1 VKLSRNAVRYS
12 IVLYFAAIAAVLTP
26 SLLRPD
32 ALVITRAMLATTISE
47 IFIRKDTVVVE
58 LEIGVRDAPAFQNL
72 LPDELYEALGNEP
85 EPWGARLARFFEQD
99 FSVSADQGPPLPGR
113 LTDIEIRNRI
123 QRDEVTG
130 EPLPV
135 QAEDAERVVYARLA
149 YPLPGHPASLTFSP
163 PGGDPGRPVA
173 NVGFITYHDG
183 LHINDFRYLGQ
194 PERVVLDW
202 EDPWYSQFENRNLW
216 RQYKSPISAFLYVEP
231 FEVRK
236 EIVIRPK
243 DLEQWIDLGLEG
255 RDVIPVEEQEELK
268 ARVIEWLEDRNPV
281 TIDGRPAEG
290 FLDRAHFIYRTLR
303 TSGVVDPPRDLDVTA
318 ATLGVIWVYP
328 TESLPDS
335 AAMTWELFSDR
346 VPRIPGAVTDEAGA
360 LPYFLTEE
368 DNILG
373 WENFLTNPTT
383 PGLVPV
389 EAPPAGD
396 RVPALIVLVTAIVG
410 LVLTALLVSRSVRA
424 GSGIPRWGVP
434 SAVLLLLVL
443 AVSARFVAQMG
454 QLSDDETRTV
464 VSGLLLNVYKA
475 FDYRQEEVIYDALA
489 RTTSGELLTDVYL
502 ETRRSLELANQGGAR
517 AKVRTL
523 EVTEATNEPVDRSGS
538 FRSRASWNVYGS
550 VGHWGHVHQRVNRY
564 DADLTVE
571 VIDGAWRITELD
583 VLQEER
589 LPTTSS
595 PAAAANPAGGAA
607 QAGEAR

>member
-1 VKLSRNAVRYS
+1 MSRNAVRNT
-12 IVLYFAAIAAVLTP
+12 IVLCLAAFAAVLTP
-26 SLLRPD
+26 SLVRPD

-47 IFIRKDTVVVE
+47 IFIRADTVVVE
-58 LEIGVRDAPAFQNL
+58 LEIGVSDAQAFQNL
-72 LPDELYEALGNEP
+72 MPDELYEALGNEP
-85 EPWGARLARFFEQD
+85 APWRDRLTRFVEQD
-99 FSVSADQGPPLPGR
+99 FSVSADDGPPLPGR
-113 LTDIEIRNRI
+113 LSEIEIRHRI

-135 QAEDAERVVYARLA
+135 QAEDAERVVFARLA
-149 YPLPGHPASLTFSP
+149 YPLSGRPASLTFTP
-163 PGGDPGRPVA
+163 PGRESGQPLA
-173 NVGFITYHDG
+173 NVGFVAYHDG
-183 LHINDFRYLGQ
+183 LHVNDFRYLGQ

-216 RQYKSPISAFLYVEP
+216 RQYKSPISAFLYVES

-243 DLEQWIDLGLEG
+243 DLEQWIDLGLAG
-255 RDVIPVEEQEELK
+255 RDVIPVDEQEELK
-268 ARVIEWLEDRNPV
+268 ARIVEWMKDRNPV

-303 TSGVVDPPRDLDVTA
+303 TSGVVDPPRDLDVTS

-360 LPYFLTEE
+360 LPYFLTED

-389 EAPPAGD
+389 EAPPTGG
-396 RVPALIVLVTAIVG
+396 RIPASIVLITAIVG
-410 LVLTALLVSRSVRA
+410 LVLTVLLASRSIRA

-434 SAVLLLLVL
+434 GAVVLLLVL
-443 AVSARFVAQMG
+443 AVSARFVVRSG
-454 QLSDDETRTV
+454 QLSEDETRTV

-475 FDYRQEEVIYDALA
+475 FDYRQEDVIYDALA
-489 RTTSGELLTDVYL
+489 RTTSGDLLTDVYL

-523 EVTEATNEPVDRSGS
+523 EVTEATNEPVDGSGS
-538 FRSRASWNVYGS
+538 FRSRASWNVHGS

-564 DADLTVE
+564 DAELTVE
-571 VIDGAWRITELD
+571 VIDGAWKITELD

-589 LPTTSS
+589 LPTTPS
-595 PAAAANPAGGAA
+595 PGMAPNPAVGAA
-607 QAGEAR
+607 RTGEAR

>member
-1 VKLSRNAVRYS
+1 MSRNAVRNT
-12 IVLYFAAIAAVLTP
+12 IVLCVAAFAAVLSP
-26 SLLRPD
+26 SLLKPD

-47 IFIRKDTVVVE
+47 IFIRADTVVVE
-58 LEIGVRDAPAFQNL
+58 LEIGVGDAQAFKNL

-85 EPWGARLARFFEQD
+85 EPWRDRLARFVERD
-99 FSVSADQGPPLPGR
+99 FSVSADQGPSLPGR
-113 LTDIEIRNRI
+113 LTEIEIRPRI

-135 QAEDAERVVYARLA
+135 QPEDADRVVFARLA
-149 YPLPGHPASLTFSP
+149 YPLSGRPASLTFTP
-163 PGGDPGRPVA
+163 PGGTPGEPVA

-183 LHINDFRYLGQ
+183 LHVNDFRYLGQ
-194 PERVVLDW
+194 PERIVLDW

-243 DLEQWIDLGLEG
+243 DLEQWVDLGLEG
-255 RDVIPVEEQEELK
+255 RDVIPVDEQDELK
-268 ARVIEWLEDRNPV
+268 ARVIEFLERRNPV
-281 TIDGRPAEG
+281 TIDGRPADG
-290 FLDRAHFIYRTLR
+290 FLDRVHFIYRTLR
-303 TSGVVDPPRDLDVTA
+303 TSGVVDPPRDLDVTS

-335 AAMTWELFSDR
+335 AGMTWELFDDR
-346 VPRIPGAVTDEAGA
+346 VPRIPAAVTDEAGA
-360 LPYFLTEE
+360 LPYFLTED
-368 DNILG
+368 DNVLR
-373 WENFLTNPTT
+373 WQNFLTNPTV

-389 EAPPAGD
+389 EEPPTGG
-396 RVPALIVLVTAIVG
+396 RIPALIVLITAIVG
-410 LVLTALLVSRSVRA
+410 LVVTMLLASRSIRA

-434 SAVLLLLVL
+434 GAVVLLLVL
-443 AVSARFVAQMG
+443 AVSARFVVRSG
-454 QLSDDETRTV
+454 QLSEDETRTV

-475 FDYRQEEVIYDALA
+475 FDYRQEDVIYDALA
-489 RTTSGELLTDVYL
+489 RTTSGDLLTDVYL

-523 EVTEATNEPVDRSGS
+523 EVTEATNEPVDGSGS
-538 FRSRASWNVYGS
+538 FRSRASWNVHGS

-564 DADLTVE
+564 DAELTVE
-571 VIDGAWRITELD
+571 VIDGAWKITELD

-589 LPTTSS
+589 LPTTPS
-595 PAAAANPAGGAA
+595 PGMAPNPAVGAA
-607 QAGEAR
+607 RTGEAR

>member
-1 VKLSRNAVRYS
+1 MSRSAVRKS
-12 IVLYFAAIAAVLTP
+12 IVLCLAALAAVLSP

-47 IFIRKDTVVVE
+47 IFIRADTVVVE
-58 LEIGVRDAPAFQNL
+58 LEIGVGDAQAFQNL
-72 LPDELYEALGNEP
+72 LPDELFEALGNEP
-85 EPWGARLARFFEQD
+85 EPWRDRLARFVAQD
-99 FSVSADQGPPLPGR
+99 FRVSADQGPPLPGR
-113 LTDIEIRNRI
+113 LTGIEIRPRI

-135 QAEDAERVVYARLA
+135 QPEDADRVVFARLA
-149 YPLPGHPASLTFSP
+149 YPLSERPASLTFTP
-163 PGGDPGRPVA
+163 PGGTPGEPVA

-183 LHINDFRYLGQ
+183 LHVNDFRYLGQ
-194 PERVVLDW
+194 PERVILDW

-243 DLEQWIDLGLEG
+243 DLEQWVDLGLEG
-255 RDVIPVEEQEELK
+255 RDVIPVDEQDELK
-268 ARVIEWLEDRNPV
+268 ARVIEFLEQRNPV

-303 TSGVVDPPRDLDVTA
+303 TSGVVDPPRDLDVTS

-335 AAMTWELFSDR
+335 AAMTWELFDDR
-346 VPRIPGAVTDEAGA
+346 IPRIPGAVTDEAGA
-360 LPYFLTEE
+360 LPYFLTED
-368 DNILG
+368 DNVLG
-373 WENFLTNPTT
+373 WQNFLTNPTV

-389 EAPPAGD
+389 EEPPTGG
-396 RVPALIVLVTAIVG
+396 RVPALILLVTAIVG
-410 LVLTALLVSRSVRA
+410 LVLTVVLASRSFRSGA
-424 GSGIPRWGVP
+424 GIPRWGLPVGI
-434 SAVLLLLVL
+434 VLLL
-443 AVSARFVAQMG
+443 AIAFSAPRVARSG
-454 QLSDDETRTV
+454 QLSEDETRTV

-475 FDYRQEEVIYDALA
+475 FDYRQESAIYDALA
-489 RTTSGELLTDVYL
+489 RTTSGDLLTDVYL

-523 EVTEATNEPVDRSGS
+523 EVTDATNDPIDGSGS
-538 FRSRASWNVYGS
+538 FRSRATWNVHGS

-564 DADLTVE
+564 DAELQVE
-571 VIDGAWRITELD
+571 VVDGAWKITQLD

-589 LPTTSS
+589 LPTI
-595 PAAAANPAGGAA
+595 PAPGTVADSAGGTAPP
-607 QAGEAR
+607 GEVR

>member
-1 VKLSRNAVRYS
+1 MSRNAVRNT
-12 IVLYFAAIAAVLTP
+12 IVLCLAAFAAVLSP

-47 IFIRKDTVVVE
+47 IFIRADTVVVE
-58 LEIGVRDAPAFQNL
+58 LEIGVSDAQAFQNL
-72 LPDELYEALGNEP
+72 MPDELYEALGNEP
-85 EPWGARLARFFEQD
+85 APWRDRLTRFVEQD
-99 FSVSADQGPPLPGR
+99 FSVSADDGPPLPGR
-113 LTDIEIRNRI
+113 LSEIEIRHRI

-135 QAEDAERVVYARLA
+135 QAEDAERVVFARLA
-149 YPLPGHPASLTFSP
+149 YPLSGRPASLTFTP
-163 PGGDPGRPVA
+163 PGRESGQPLA
-173 NVGFITYHDG
+173 NVGFVAYHDG
-183 LHINDFRYLGQ
+183 LHVNDFRYLGQ

-243 DLEQWIDLGLEG
+243 DLEQWIDLGLAG
-255 RDVIPVEEQEELK
+255 RDVIPVDEQEELK
-268 ARVIEWLEDRNPV
+268 ARIVEWMKDRNPV

-303 TSGVVDPPRDLDVTA
+303 TSGVVDPPRDLDVTS

-360 LPYFLTEE
+360 LPYFLTED

-389 EAPPAGD
+389 EAPPTGG
-396 RVPALIVLVTAIVG
+396 RIPASIVLITAIVG
-410 LVLTALLVSRSVRA
+410 LVLTVLLASRSIRA

-434 SAVLLLLVL
+434 AAVVLLLAL
-443 AVSARFVAQMG
+443 AVSARFVTRAG

-489 RTTSGELLTDVYL
+489 RTTSGDLLTDVYL
-502 ETRRSLELANQGGAR
+502 ETRKSLELANQGGAR

-523 EVTEATNEPVDRSGS
+523 EVTEATNESVGRSGS
-538 FRSRASWNVYGS
+538 FRSHASWNVHGS

-564 DADLTVE
+564 DAELTVE
-571 VIDGAWRITELD
+571 VIDGAWKITELD

-589 LPTTSS
+589 LPTTPSPGTSAS
-595 PAAAANPAGGAA
+595 PAVGAA
-607 QAGEAR
+607 QAGETR

>member
-1 VKLSRNAVRYS
+1 LSRNAVRNT
-12 IVLYFAAIAAVLTP
+12 IVLCVAAFVAVLSP
-26 SLLRPD
+26 SLLKPD

-47 IFIRKDTVVVE
+47 IFIRADTVVVE
-58 LEIGVRDAPAFQNL
+58 LEIGVGDAEAFKNL

-85 EPWGARLARFFEQD
+85 KPWRDRLARFVERD

-113 LTDIEIRNRI
+113 LTEIEIRPRI

-135 QAEDAERVVYARLA
+135 QPEDADRVVFARLA
-149 YPLPGHPASLTFSP
+149 YPLSERPASLTFTP
-163 PGGDPGRPVA
+163 PGGTPGEPVA
-173 NVGFITYHDG
+173 SVGFITYHDG
-183 LHINDFRYLGQ
+183 LHVNDFRYLGQ
-194 PERVVLDW
+194 PERIVLDW

-243 DLEQWIDLGLEG
+243 DLEQWVELGLEG
-255 RDVIPVEEQEELK
+255 RDVITVEEQEELK
-268 ARVIEWLEDRNPV
+268 ARVIEFLEQRNPV
-281 TIDGRPAEG
+281 TIDGQPAEG

-303 TSGVVDPPRDLDVTA
+303 TSGVVDPPRDLDVTS

-335 AAMTWELFSDR
+335 AAMTWELFDER
-346 VPRIPGAVTDEAGA
+346 IPRIPGAVTDEAGA
-360 LPYFLTEE
+360 LPYFLTED
-368 DNILG
+368 DNVLG
-373 WENFLTNPTT
+373 WKNFLTNPTV

-389 EAPPAGD
+389 EEPRTGG
-396 RVPALIVLVTAIVG
+396 RIPALILLVTAIVG
-410 LVLTALLVSRSVRA
+410 LVVAVVLASRSIRS
-424 GSGIPRWGVP
+424 GTGIPRWGLPVGI
-434 SAVLLLLVL
+434 VLLL
-443 AVSARFVAQMG
+443 AIGVSAPLVARSG
-454 QLSDDETRTV
+454 QLSEDETRTV

-475 FDYRQEEVIYDALA
+475 FDYRQESAIYDALA
-489 RTTSGELLTDVYL
+489 RTTSGDLLTDVYL

-523 EVTEATNEPVDRSGS
+523 EVTDATNDPIDGRGS
-538 FRSRASWNVYGS
+538 FRSRATWNVHGS

-564 DADLTVE
+564 DAELQVE
-571 VIDGAWRITELD
+571 VVDGAWKITRLD

-589 LPTTSS
+589 LPTT
-595 PAAAANPAGGAA
+595 PAPGTAADPAGGTAP
-607 QAGEAR
+607 AGDAR

>member
-1 VKLSRNAVRYS
+1 MSRSAVRKS
-12 IVLYFAAIAAVLTP
+12 IVLCLAALAAILSP

-47 IFIRKDTVVVE
+47 IFIRADTVVVE
-58 LEIGVRDAPAFQNL
+58 LEIGVGDAEAFKNL

-85 EPWGARLARFFEQD
+85 KPWRDRLVRFVERD

-113 LTDIEIRNRI
+113 LTGIEIRPRI

-135 QAEDAERVVYARLA
+135 QPEDADRVVFARLA
-149 YPLPGHPASLTFSP
+149 YPLSERPASLTFTP
-163 PGGDPGRPVA
+163 PGGTPGEPVA
-173 NVGFITYHDG
+173 SIGFITYHDG
-183 LHINDFRYLGQ
+183 LHVNDFRYLGQ
-194 PERVVLDW
+194 PERVILDW

-243 DLEQWIDLGLEG
+243 DLEQWVDLGLEG
-255 RDVIPVEEQEELK
+255 RDVIPVGEQEELK
-268 ARVIEWLEDRNPV
+268 ARVIEFLEQRNPV

-290 FLDRAHFIYRTLR
+290 VLDRAHFIYRTLR
-303 TSGVVDPPRDLDVTA
+303 TSGVVDPPRDLDVTS

-335 AAMTWELFSDR
+335 AAMTWELFDDR
-346 VPRIPGAVTDEAGA
+346 IPRIPGAVTDEAGA
-360 LPYFLTEE
+360 LPYFLTKE
-368 DNILG
+368 DNVLG
-373 WENFLTNPTT
+373 WQNFLTNPTV

-389 EAPPAGD
+389 EEPPTGG
-396 RVPALIVLVTAIVG
+396 RNPALLLLVTAIAG
-410 LVLTALLVSRSVRA
+410 LVVAVVLASRSIRS
-424 GSGIPRWGVP
+424 GTGIPRWGLPVGI
-434 SAVLLLLVL
+434 VLLLAI
-443 AVSARFVAQMG
+443 AVSAPLVARSG
-454 QLSDDETRTV
+454 QLSEDETRTV

-475 FDYRQEEVIYDALA
+475 FDYRQESAIYDALA
-489 RTTSGELLTDVYL
+489 RTTSGDLLTDVYL

-517 AKVRTL
+517 AKVRRL
-523 EVTEATNEPVDRSGS
+523 EVTDATNDPIDGSGS
-538 FRSRASWNVYGS
+538 FRSRATWNVHGS

-564 DADLTVE
+564 DAELQVE
-571 VIDGAWRITELD
+571 VVDGAWKITQLD

-589 LPTTSS
+589 LPTILAPGTVADS
-595 PAAAANPAGGAA
+595 AGGTAPP
-607 QAGEAR
+607 GEVR

>member
-1 VKLSRNAVRYS
+1 MSRSAVRKA
-12 IVLYFAAIAAVLTP
+12 IVLCFAALAAVLSP

-32 ALVITRAMLATTISE
+32 ALVITRAMLATTVSE
-47 IFIRKDTVVVE
+47 IFIRADTVVVE
-58 LEIGVRDAPAFQNL
+58 LEIGVADAQAFQNL

-85 EPWGARLARFFEQD
+85 EPWRDRLARFVAQD

-113 LTDIEIRNRI
+113 LTEIEIRHRI

-149 YPLPGHPASLTFSP
+149 YPLPERPASLTFTP
-163 PGGDPGRPVA
+163 PGRGSGRPVG

-183 LHINDFRYLGQ
+183 LHVNDFRYLGQ
-194 PERVVLDW
+194 PERVILDW

-216 RQYKSPISAFLYVEP
+216 RQYKSPISAFLYVEA

-255 RDVIPVEEQEELK
+255 RDVIPVDEQEELK
-268 ARVIEWLEDRNPV
+268 ARVVEWLEGRNPV
-281 TIDGRPAEG
+281 TIDGQPAEG

-303 TSGVVDPPRDLDVTA
+303 TSGVVDPPRDLDVTS

-328 TESLPDS
+328 TEALPDS

-368 DNILG
+368 DAVLG

-389 EAPPAGD
+389 EAPPTVG
-396 RVPALIVLVTAIVG
+396 RIPASIVLIA
-410 LVLTALLVSRSVRA
+410 A
-424 GSGIPRWGVP
+424 
-434 SAVLLLLVL
+434 L
-443 AVSARFVAQMG
+443 AVSVRSVARTG

-475 FDYRQEEVIYDALA
+475 FDYRQEDVIYDALA
-489 RTTSGELLTDVYL
+489 RTTSGDLLTDVYL

-523 EVTEATNEPVDRSGS
+523 EVTEATNEPVGRTGN
-538 FRSRASWNVYGS
+538 FRSHASWNVHGS

-564 DADLTVE
+564 DAELTVE
-571 VIDGAWRITELD
+571 VIDGAWKITELD

-589 LPTTSS
+589 LPTTPS
-595 PAAAANPAGGAA
+595 PGTSANPAVGAA
-607 QAGEAR
+607 QAGETR

>member
-1 VKLSRNAVRYS
+1 
-12 IVLYFAAIAAVLTP
+12 
-26 SLLRPD
+26 LRPD

-47 IFIRKDTVVVE
+47 IFIRADTVVVE
-58 LEIGVRDAPAFQNL
+58 LEIGAADARAFQNL

-85 EPWGARLARFFEQD
+85 EPWRDRLARFVEQD

-113 LTDIEIRNRI
+113 LTEIEIRHRI

-130 EPLPV
+130 EPFPV
-135 QAEDAERVVYARLA
+135 QAEDAERVVFARLA
-149 YPLPGHPASLTFSP
+149 YPLPARPASLTFTP
-163 PGGDPGRPVA
+163 PGRRPGGPVG

-183 LHINDFRYLGQ
+183 LHVNDFRYLGQ
-194 PERVVLDW
+194 PERINLDW

-243 DLEQWIDLGLEG
+243 DLEQWVDLGLEG
-255 RDVIPVEEQEELK
+255 RDVITVEEQEALK
-268 ARVIEWLEDRNPV
+268 ARVIEFLEQRNPV

-303 TSGVVDPPRDLDVTA
+303 TSGVVDPPRDLDVTS

-335 AAMTWELFSDR
+335 AAMTWELFDER
-346 VPRIPGAVTDEAGA
+346 IPRIPGAVTDEAGA
-360 LPYFLTEE
+360 LPYFLTED
-368 DNILG
+368 DNVLG
-373 WENFLTNPTT
+373 WRNFLTNPTV

-389 EAPPAGD
+389 EEPPTSG
-396 RVPALIVLVTAIVG
+396 RVPALLLLVTAIAG
-410 LVLTALLVSRSVRA
+410 LVVAVVAASRAIRA
-424 GSGIPRWGVP
+424 GTGIPGWGIPVGF
-434 SAVLLLLVL
+434 VLLLAIAVAAPLV
-443 AVSARFVAQMG
+443 ARSG
-454 QLSDDETRTV
+454 QLSEDETRTV

-475 FDYRQEEVIYDALA
+475 FDYRQESAIYDALA
-489 RTTSGELLTDVYL
+489 RTTSGDLLTDVYL

-523 EVTEATNEPVDRSGS
+523 EVTDATNEPIDGSGS
-538 FRSRASWNVYGS
+538 FRSRATWNVHGS

-564 DADLTVE
+564 DAELQVE
-571 VIDGAWRITELD
+571 VVDGAWKITQLD

-589 LPTTSS
+589 LPTT
-595 PAAAANPAGGAA
+595 PAPATVADPAGGTAP
-607 QAGEAR
+607 AGDAR

>member
-1 VKLSRNAVRYS
+1 MSRSAVRKS
-12 IVLYFAAIAAVLTP
+12 IVLCLAALAAVLSP

-47 IFIRKDTVVVE
+47 IFIRADTVVVE
-58 LEIGVRDAPAFQNL
+58 LEIGVGDAQAFQNL

-85 EPWGARLARFFEQD
+85 EPWRDRLARFVAQD
-99 FSVSADQGPPLPGR
+99 FRVSADQGPPLPGR
-113 LTDIEIRNRI
+113 LTGIEIRPRI

-130 EPLPV
+130 ESLPV
-135 QAEDAERVVYARLA
+135 QPEDADRVVFARLA
-149 YPLPGHPASLTFSP
+149 YPLSERPASLTFTP
-163 PGGDPGRPVA
+163 PGGTPGEPVA

-183 LHINDFRYLGQ
+183 LHVNDFRYLGQ
-194 PERVVLDW
+194 PERVILDW

-243 DLEQWIDLGLEG
+243 DLEQWVDLGLEG
-255 RDVIPVEEQEELK
+255 RDVIPVDEQDELK
-268 ARVIEWLEDRNPV
+268 ARVIEFLEQRNPV

-303 TSGVVDPPRDLDVTA
+303 TSGVVDPPRDLDVTS

-335 AAMTWELFSDR
+335 AAMTWELFDDR
-346 VPRIPGAVTDEAGA
+346 IPRIPGAVTDEAGA
-360 LPYFLTEE
+360 LPYFLTED
-368 DNILG
+368 DNVLG
-373 WENFLTNPTT
+373 WQNFLTNPTV

-389 EAPPAGD
+389 EEPPTGG
-396 RVPALIVLVTAIVG
+396 RVPALILLVTAIVG
-410 LVLTALLVSRSVRA
+410 LVLTVVLASRSFRSGA
-424 GSGIPRWGVP
+424 GIPRWGLPVGI
-434 SAVLLLLVL
+434 VLLLAI
-443 AVSARFVAQMG
+443 AVSAPLVARSG
-454 QLSDDETRTV
+454 QLSEDETRTV

-475 FDYRQEEVIYDALA
+475 FDYRQESAIYDALA
-489 RTTSGELLTDVYL
+489 RTTSGDLLTDVYL

-523 EVTEATNEPVDRSGS
+523 EVTDATNDPIDGSGS
-538 FRSRASWNVYGS
+538 FRSRATWNVHGS

-564 DADLTVE
+564 DAELQVE
-571 VIDGAWRITELD
+571 VVDGAWKITQLD

-589 LPTTSS
+589 LPTT
-595 PAAAANPAGGAA
+595 PAPATVADPAGGTAP
-607 QAGEAR
+607 AGDAR

>member
-1 VKLSRNAVRYS
+1 LSRGAIRKA
-12 IVLYFAAIAAVLTP
+12 IVLCIAAFASALSP

-47 IFIRKDTVVVE
+47 IFIRADTVVVE
-58 LEIGVRDAPAFQNL
+58 LEIGASDAQAFQNL
-72 LPDELYEALGNEP
+72 MPDELYEALGNEP
-85 EPWGARLARFFEQD
+85 APWRDRLARFVEQD
-99 FSVSADQGPPLPGR
+99 FSVSADDGPPLPGR
-113 LTDIEIRNRI
+113 LSEIEIRHRI

-135 QAEDAERVVYARLA
+135 QAEDAERVVFARLA
-149 YPLPGHPASLTFSP
+149 YPLSGRPASLTFTP
-163 PGGDPGRPVA
+163 PGREPGQPSA
-173 NVGFITYHDG
+173 NVGFVAYHDG
-183 LHINDFRYLGQ
+183 LHVNDFRYLGQ

-202 EDPWYSQFENRNLW
+202 GDPWYSQFENRNLW

-243 DLEQWIDLGLEG
+243 DLEQWIDLGLAG
-255 RDVIPVEEQEELK
+255 RDVIPVDEQEELT
-268 ARVIEWLEDRNPV
+268 ARVVEWLKDRNPV

-303 TSGVVDPPRDLDVTA
+303 TSGVVDPPRDLDVTS

-328 TESLPDS
+328 TEALPDS

-360 LPYFLTEE
+360 LPYVLTED

-373 WENFLTNPTT
+373 WENFLTNPTV

-389 EAPPAGD
+389 ETPPTGG
-396 RVPALIVLVTAIVG
+396 RIPALIVLITAFVG
-410 LVLTALLVSRSVRA
+410 LAVTVWMSSRSIRA
-424 GSGIPRWGVP
+424 GTGIPRWGLPAGV
-434 SAVLLLLVL
+434 VLLLAI
-443 AVSARFVAQMG
+443 AVSAPLVGRSG
-454 QLSDDETRTV
+454 RLSEDETRTV

-475 FDYRQEEVIYDALA
+475 FDYRQESAIYDALA
-489 RTTSGELLTDVYL
+489 RTTSGDLLTDVYL
-502 ETRRSLELANQGGAR
+502 ETRKSLELANQGGAR

-523 EVTEATNEPVDRSGS
+523 EVTEATNEPVDGSGS
-538 FRSRASWNVYGS
+538 FRSRASWNVHGS

-564 DADLTVE
+564 DAELKVE
-571 VIDGAWRITELD
+571 VIDGAWKITELD

-589 LPTTSS
+589 LPTT
-595 PAAAANPAGGAA
+595 PAPGTAAGPAGGAA
-607 QAGEAR
+607 PAGGAR

>member
-1 VKLSRNAVRYS
+1 LSRSAVRKA
-12 IVLYFAAIAAVLTP
+12 IVLCFAALAAVLSP

-32 ALVITRAMLATTISE
+32 ALVITRAMLATTVSE
-47 IFIRKDTVVVE
+47 IFIRADTVVVE
-58 LEIGVRDAPAFQNL
+58 LEIGVADAQAFQNL

-85 EPWGARLARFFEQD
+85 EPWRDRLARFVAQD

-113 LTDIEIRNRI
+113 LTEIEIRHRI

-149 YPLPGHPASLTFSP
+149 YPLPERPASLTFTP
-163 PGGDPGRPVA
+163 PVRGSGRPVG

-183 LHINDFRYLGQ
+183 LHVNDFRYLGQ
-194 PERVVLDW
+194 PERVILDW

-216 RQYKSPISAFLYVEP
+216 RQYKSPISAFLYVES

-243 DLEQWIDLGLEG
+243 DLEQWVDLGLEG
-255 RDVIPVEEQEELK
+255 RDVIPVDEQEELK
-268 ARVIEWLEDRNPV
+268 ARVIEFLEQRNPV
-281 TIDGRPAEG
+281 TINGRPAEG

-303 TSGVVDPPRDLDVTA
+303 TSGVVNPPRDLDVTS

-335 AAMTWELFSDR
+335 AAMTWELFDDR
-346 VPRIPGAVTDEAGA
+346 IPRIPGAVTDEAGA
-360 LPYFLTEE
+360 LPYFLTED
-368 DNILG
+368 DNVLG
-373 WENFLTNPTT
+373 WQNFLTNPTV

-389 EAPPAGD
+389 EAPPTGD
-396 RVPALIVLVTAIVG
+396 RIPALFLLVMAIAG
-410 LVLTALLVSRSVRA
+410 LVLVVVLSSRSIRA
-424 GSGIPRWGVP
+424 GTGIPRWGLPVGL
-434 SAVLLLLVL
+434 VLLLAI
-443 AVSARFVAQMG
+443 AVSAPLVTRSG
-454 QLSDDETRTV
+454 KLSEDETRTV

-475 FDYRQEEVIYDALA
+475 FDYRQESAIYDALA
-489 RTTSGELLTDVYL
+489 RTTSGDLLTDVYL

-523 EVTEATNEPVDRSGS
+523 EVTEATNEPVDGSGS
-538 FRSRASWNVYGS
+538 FRSRASWNVHGS

-564 DADLTVE
+564 DAELQVE
-571 VIDGAWRITELD
+571 VVDGAWKITQLD
-583 VLQEER
+583 VFQEER
-589 LPTTSS
+589 LPTTTS
-595 PAAAANPAGGAA
+595 PGSAPNPAVGAGPT
-607 QAGEAR
+607 GEAR